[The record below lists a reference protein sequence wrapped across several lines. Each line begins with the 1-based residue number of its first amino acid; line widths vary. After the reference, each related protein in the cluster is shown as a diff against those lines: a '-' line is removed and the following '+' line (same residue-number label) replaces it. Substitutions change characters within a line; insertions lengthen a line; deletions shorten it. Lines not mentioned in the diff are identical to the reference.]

1 MMKKLLVLM
10 AWVVCSVASL
20 WHANAQEENFDAV
33 VNLSEAG
40 KLYDEAPDNIW
51 EETAVSVK
59 IIGKLNS
66 YDLRVLR
73 QFCGSDEY
81 GTKRPHAS
89 VRRIDLSEATIV
101 PGGGTYYIRVED
113 LGNMRE
119 YVVDETKPDMLPEK
133 LFYGCSTIE
142 SLTLPKNIRSIG
154 IGAFFKCENLK
165 EVIIP
170 DEVTHIY
177 ATVFGACPVL
187 EEIKLPSKLEFLGN
201 YAFTHCRALKE
212 ITIPEGVKEIR
223 HNSFDQ
229 TDALKVINLPKEM
242 ETFDESA

>member
-1 MMKKLLVLM
+1 M

-89 VRRIDLSEATIV
+89 VRRLRSNDCARWWNLLHSC
-101 PGGGTYYIRVED
+101 GG
-113 LGNMRE
+113 
-119 YVVDETKPDMLPEK
+119 
-133 LFYGCSTIE
+133 
-142 SLTLPKNIRSIG
+142 
-154 IGAFFKCENLK
+154 
-165 EVIIP
+165 
-170 DEVTHIY
+170 
-177 ATVFGACPVL
+177 FG
-187 EEIKLPSKLEFLGN
+187 
-201 YAFTHCRALKE
+201 
-212 ITIPEGVKEIR
+212 
-223 HNSFDQ
+223 
-229 TDALKVINLPKEM
+229 
-242 ETFDESA
+242 